1 MLSDRILQ
9 NLKDIVG
16 QDNVSSH
23 SADRITH
30 SFDAT
35 QQQFLPEVVVHAVTS
50 EQVSRIVRLA
60 NTEKIPILPRGA
72 GSGFT
77 GGSLPVK
84 GGIVLVLTRMNRIL
98 EIDTDNLIA
107 VVEPGVITGRLQKEV
122 EKLGLFYPPDPASK
136 DFSTLG
142 GNIANASP
150 AADTPPSLLAYG
162 AELELVSVLGSRR
175 VAYAS
180 FHQGYKQMDLAPD
193 ELVAKVLVPK
203 PTGRGFHYFRKVGT
217 RQAQA
222 ISKVCLAAYA
232 RLEKGC
238 VAELRIGLGSVA
250 PAPVRARAVE
260 QLLLGQPLASLPIEA
275 ARLALGS
282 DISPIDDIRATAHYR
297 SVVTGNL
304 LAQMLRE
311 LTQA

>member
-1 MLSDRILQ
+1 MRGYLPPVEVRVPATLGEALTLLAAEPGLWTPLAGGTDLMVVFNAGHLKATRFLDLSRLTELRGIAEDN
-9 NLKDIVG
+9 NLL
-16 QDNVSSH
+16 
-23 SADRITH
+23 
-30 SFDAT
+30 SF
-35 QQQFLPEVVVHAVTS
+35 
-50 EQVSRIVRLA
+50 
-60 NTEKIPILPRGA
+60 
-72 GSGFT
+72 
-77 GGSLPVK
+77 GSLSTYTDLRECRAVHQHFPNLVK
-84 GGIVLVLTRMNRIL
+84 SAQVTGALAIQNR
-98 EIDTDNLIA
+98 
-107 VVEPGVITGRLQKEV
+107 G
-122 EKLGLFYPPDPASK
+122 
-136 DFSTLG
+136 TLG

>member
-1 MLSDRILQ
+1 MRGYLPPVEVRVPATLGEALTLLAAEPGLWTPLAGGTDLMVVFNAGHLKATRFMDLSRLTELRGIAEDT
-9 NLKDIVG
+9 NLL
-16 QDNVSSH
+16 
-23 SADRITH
+23 
-30 SFDAT
+30 SF
-35 QQQFLPEVVVHAVTS
+35 
-50 EQVSRIVRLA
+50 
-60 NTEKIPILPRGA
+60 
-72 GSGFT
+72 
-77 GGSLPVK
+77 GSLSTYTDLRECRAVHQHFPNLVK
-84 GGIVLVLTRMNRIL
+84 SAQATGALAIQNR
-98 EIDTDNLIA
+98 
-107 VVEPGVITGRLQKEV
+107 G
-122 EKLGLFYPPDPASK
+122 
-136 DFSTLG
+136 TLG

-150 AADTPPSLLAYG
+150 TADTPPSLLAYG
-162 AELELVSVLGSRR
+162 AELELVSVRGSRR

-304 LAQMLRE
+304 LALMLRE

>member
-1 MLSDRILQ
+1 MKGYLPPIEVRVPGTLAEALTIL
-9 NLKDIVG
+9 
-16 QDNVSSH
+16 
-23 SADRITH
+23 A
-30 SFDAT
+30 A
-35 QQQFLPEVVVHAVTS
+35 
-50 EQVSRIVRLA
+50 
-60 NTEKIPILPRGA
+60 
-72 GSGFT
+72 
-77 GGSLPVK
+77 
-84 GGIVLVLTRMNRIL
+84 
-98 EIDTDNLIA
+98 
-107 VVEPGVITGRLQKEV
+107 EPGVWTPLAGGTDLMVVFNAGHLKATRFLDVSRLTELRGIAEETNLLSFGSLSTYTDLRECRAVHQHFPNLVKSAQATGALAIQNR
-122 EKLGLFYPPDPASK
+122 G
-136 DFSTLG
+136 TLG

-162 AELELVSVLGSRR
+162 AELELVSIRGSRR

-304 LAQMLRE
+304 LALMLRE